1 MADGGFCSLS
11 RCTTATA
18 DEEHNREPKKMKMTE
33 MTAEEEMQLGRR
45 VVDGKTEVWK
55 RLPAER
61 VQKIL
66 AMNPRVPVLPPPER
80 LHYYDPDIIASI
92 KIRKVMYDCIRTTQD
107 DIRRDLDT
115 KGYTVGWITDDEEDG
130 N

>member
-33 MTAEEEMQLGRR
+33 MTDEEEMQLGRR
-45 VVDGKTEVWK
+45 VVDGKTQVWK
-55 RLPAER
+55 RLPAAR

-66 AMNPRVPVLPPPER
+66 AMNPKVPVLPTPER
-80 LHYYDPDIIASI
+80 LHYYDPLVIESI
-92 KIRKVMYDCIRTTQD
+92 KGSLSDGSPMTTRKKTE
-107 DIRRDLDT
+107 T
-115 KGYTVGWITDDEEDG
+115 KLKGPLTSQIATVNLSSSRE
-130 N
+130 